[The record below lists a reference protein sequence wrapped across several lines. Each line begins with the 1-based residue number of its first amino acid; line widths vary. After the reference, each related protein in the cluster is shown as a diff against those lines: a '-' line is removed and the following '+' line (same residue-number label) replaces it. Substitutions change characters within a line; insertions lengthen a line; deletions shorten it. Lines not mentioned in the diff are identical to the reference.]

1 MSEKTVLGAEIFRE
15 RKYPFL
21 GHLRKDEKVAA
32 LALTS
37 MLTHFLFVPREL
49 SLKASL

>member
-1 MSEKTVLGAEIFRE
+1 MSEKRVLGAKIFRE

-32 LALTS
+32 LTLTS
-37 MLTHFLFVPREL
+37 MVTVMFER
-49 SLKASL
+49 

>member
-1 MSEKTVLGAEIFRE
+1 MSEKRVLGAEVFCE

-32 LALTS
+32 LTLTS
-37 MLTHFLFVPREL
+37 MLATLCFDAE
-49 SLKASL
+49 SS